1 MIYNIWLNGS
11 TSKFTF
17 FMRMKNLINEQK
29 KMKIKPEM
37 KMFLLVMMQK
47 LNGYY
52 NHSQKRVLNK
62 WQSKNKFYKHLIL
75 LTKNLSQFE
84 NKVNSQMEKDALVEI
99 KDIAYFKKLAAKY
112 LSKRLSNLTNN
123 LKLGFDT
130 WKTIPDIRKNKGRI
144 QLSNLLRNKL
154 KVNNEAQRETF
165 AAFKSNKIEGK
176 AKKSKFLA
184 KYFAKDYLYL
194 SIFMNI
200 WSSGVRT

>member
-99 KDIAYFKKLAAKY
+99 KDIAYFKKL
-112 LSKRLSNLTNN
+112 
-123 LKLGFDT
+123 
-130 WKTIPDIRKNKGRI
+130 
-144 QLSNLLRNKL
+144 
-154 KVNNEAQRETF
+154 
-165 AAFKSNKIEGK
+165 IE
-176 AKKSKFLA
+176 
-184 KYFAKDYLYL
+184 
-194 SIFMNI
+194 I
-200 WSSGVRT
+200 